1 MSRKEKYIMR
11 KTAIL
16 VLLVL
21 MTLDLAVPAAL
32 SADAAE
38 NARFSYDFFG
48 LNFDVEFVDDVA
60 VLYLPTGPLK
70 LPQVI
75 SGSGARYSDGETT
88 FWIKGDSAYMEING
102 SVADAAD

>member
-16 VLLVL
+16 ALLVL
-21 MTLDLAVPAAL
+21 MILLLAVSAAL

-38 NARFSYDFFG
+38 VARFSYDFFG
-48 LNFDVEFVDDVA
+48 LKFDVEFADDMA
-60 VLYLPTGPLK
+60 VLYLPSGPLK
-70 LPQVI
+70 LPQVV

-102 SVADAAD
+102 SVEDGSD

>member
-1 MSRKEKYIMR
+1 MR

-16 VLLVL
+16 GLLVFA
-21 MTLDLAVPAAL
+21 TLFLAVPAL
-32 SADAAE
+32 ISADTAE
-38 NARFSYDFFG
+38 VARFSYDFFG
-48 LNFDVEFVDDVA
+48 LKFDGEFVDDMA
-60 VLYLPTGPLK
+60 VLYFPSGPLK

-102 SVADAAD
+102 SVESGSD